1 MRHLLLV
8 ALVIVLATGC
18 SQSSNEKE
26 PGAKA
31 NQDRAIWRKL
41 SKGMTQDK
49 VRAILGDPM
58 RVENREA
65 VTCWYY
71 QEGRSLYWNDK
82 EWVIPRGALLFSSK
96 TAGSPQLKGWR
107 EP

>member
-1 MRHLLLV
+1 
-8 ALVIVLATGC
+8 
-18 SQSSNEKE
+18 
-26 PGAKA
+26 
-31 NQDRAIWRKL
+31 
-41 SKGMTQDK
+41 MTQDK

-96 TAGSPQLKGWR
+96 TAGSPQLKAWR